1 MFINPCL
8 IDSELHDELFTTPE
22 PLAEMLRS
30 RMLHE
35 VLADTLRARILNGEL
50 VSGEPMDEHL
60 LAREF
65 GTQRPPV
72 HEAIKTLAREGLID
86 VDATGCR
93 VATPAADE
101 LAFAEALLAD
111 LAGGATRLKVTVDEP
126 TLKLA
131 ASGNPTAL
139 PAAPAERLLV
149 AALLPVWRRLALAR
163 PRHETAPSLP

>member
-8 IDSELHDELFTTPE
+8 IDSELHDELFMAPE

-35 VLADTLRARILNGEL
+35 VLADTLRTRILNGEL
-50 VSGEPMDEHL
+50 VSGEPMDECL

-65 GTQRPPV
+65 GMERPPV
-72 HEAIKTLAREGLID
+72 REAIKTLAREGLID

-93 VATPAADE
+93 VATPAVDE
-101 LAFAEALLAD
+101 LAFAEALLAH
-111 LAGGATRLKVTVDEP
+111 LAGGATSLKVTVDEQ
-126 TLKLA
+126 TLQQA
-131 ASGNPTAL
+131 ATGNPAAL

-163 PRHETAPSLP
+163 PRNEAAPSLP